1 MFNINEIENYV
12 ENISKLLWGTP
23 FVIFIITVS
32 IILSLSLSFA
42 QIKYFFTGWKYIFEK
57 EDCIKDQKKS
67 ISTFQAFVNALSS
80 SLGNGGLVG
89 MATVLVGGGPGAA
102 FWVFVLGF
110 FSMILRFAE
119 VYASLIFKKYDS
131 KLIGPLA
138 YISKIPFGKFW
149 VYIYSIFMLIYVF
162 CGGIAMQCNSMGIG
176 VRAFTGISTDIIG
189 IVFGLL
195 VFYILIGGAKRI
207 MRAAEFIIPIKV
219 GLFFI
224 GIIILLIYNYD
235 KIFLAFKIVMDNAFT
250 VDSFAAGSTA
260 FTMQK
265 AISIGFARA
274 LNATEAGVGTASVFF
289 GSTESKNPLKK
300 ATVSMITAFI
310 STNLVCATLLFGIV
324 VTGISTN
331 GLVSTEIVIEAF
343 KTVFGFLAG
352 PAITFLSLSFGI
364 GVMVAYSF
372 LGYAMW
378 EFLFGK
384 KTIFLYI
391 IIMPLVAIIGTIVKV
406 NLVWYSMDSIVW
418 VLIVV
423 NLFGVLFNI
432 KEIRRNFLKDSNESK
447 I

>member
-1 MFNINEIENYV
+1 MFDIYAIESFV
-12 ENISKLLWGTP
+12 ENLSNNLWGTP
-23 FVIFIITVS
+23 FVVFIVLAGTLLT
-32 IILSLSLSFA
+32 LSLNFA

-57 EDCIKDQKKS
+57 EESQIDQKKN

-89 MATVLVGGGPGAA
+89 MATVLVGGGPGSA
-102 FWVFVLGF
+102 FWVFILGF
-110 FSMILRFAE
+110 FSMILRFSE
-119 VYASLIFKKYDS
+119 VYASLIFKTTDNS
-131 KLIGPLA
+131 LIGPLA
-138 YISKIPFGKFW
+138 YISKIPFGRFW
-149 VYIYSIFMLIYVF
+149 VYVYSIFMLIYVF

-176 VRAFTGISTDIIG
+176 LRSFTGISTNIIG
-189 IVFGLL
+189 VIFALL

-224 GIIILLIYNYD
+224 GIIILLVYHYD
-235 KIFLAFKIVMDNAFT
+235 KIFLALKIVLDNAFT
-250 VDSFAAGSTA
+250 IDSFAAGSTA

-274 LNATEAGVGTASVFF
+274 LNATEAGVGTASIFF

-324 VTGISTN
+324 VTGISTQ
-331 GLVSTEIVIEAF
+331 GLVSTEIVIESF

-372 LGYAMW
+372 LGYTMW

-391 IIMPLVAIIGTIVKV
+391 IIMPLIALFGTIVKV
-406 NLVWYSMDSIVW
+406 NLVWYSMDSVVW
-418 VLIVV
+418 VLIVI

-432 KEIRRNFLKDSNESK
+432 KKIRRCFLKDSNESK